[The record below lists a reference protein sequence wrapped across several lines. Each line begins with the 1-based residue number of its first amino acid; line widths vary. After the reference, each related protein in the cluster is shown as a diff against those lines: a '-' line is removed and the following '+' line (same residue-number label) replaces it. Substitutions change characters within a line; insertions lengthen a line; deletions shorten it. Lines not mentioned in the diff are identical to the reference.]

1 MRPSQICQ
9 AGVHAGMDLPKL
21 NTVGSCQPRA

>member
-1 MRPSQICQ
+1 MRPGQICQ
-9 AGVHAGMDLPKL
+9 GRVHAGMDLPKL